1 MDSKI
6 VKKCLAGAAAVLI
19 LVWNEALIAAPVVAV
34 DRWTSPWVAFASMT
48 VAYTAA
54 GFLLSMLVN
63 RAYSKFSSGTSS
75 RFESWIEGQ
84 MSTKR
89 GAVGRK
95 AFGTGQA
102 VGFLGS
108 SILLGG
114 PLTTWL
120 ARIVGTK
127 CNIKVLALSSS
138 FIFAIVFVALYTG
151 IAVAIFA

>member
-89 GAVGRK
+89 GAVG
-95 AFGTGQA
+95 TGQA

-127 CNIKVLALSSS
+127 GNIKVLALSSS

>member
-1 MDSKI
+1 
-6 VKKCLAGAAAVLI
+6 
-19 LVWNEALIAAPVVAV
+19 
-34 DRWTSPWVAFASMT
+34 
-48 VAYTAA
+48 
-54 GFLLSMLVN
+54 
-63 RAYSKFSSGTSS
+63 
-75 RFESWIEGQ
+75 

-127 CNIKVLALSSS
+127 GNIKVLALSSS